1 MLMYPNRLQSW
12 FVFGQSGV
20 PQLLDLQ
27 IYLFTSI
34 FWYPK
39 KCKRQTLAHENYPI
53 NERGYPWLLCSQ
65 TSLVMLN
72 VGYLK
77 LDVSGNISDFIQLF
91 VTLLCLIFY
100 SMSTLSAIW
109 QLSAIRYLY
118 SHPFNITQRQLS
130 LSVWDITISSSSSI
144 DISAR
149 HCDILCPLW
158 YSTLMCYH
166 VVCIKSMI
174 QYCVHKT
181 PSILQ
186 ISLHLWY

>member
-1 MLMYPNRLQSW
+1 MQWHIIWHADVSWPPLELITFWCQAVDFSPFGGILTKWSRLKLQFPGIFLKVHEWYGLKFAMLMYPNRLQSW

-91 VTLLCLIFY
+91 VTLLYLIFTACLPY
-100 SMSTLSAIW
+100 LRYDSCLQSDTCTAI
-109 QLSAIRYLY
+109 
-118 SHPFNITQRQLS
+118 
-130 LSVWDITISSSSSI
+130 
-144 DISAR
+144 
-149 HCDILCPLW
+149 
-158 YSTLMCYH
+158 
-166 VVCIKSMI
+166 
-174 QYCVHKT
+174 
-181 PSILQ
+181 PSI
-186 ISLHLWY
+186 SHSGSCR